1 MKILYFHQ
9 YFSTRQGATG
19 TRPYEQA
26 RALCEAGHE
35 VRVVCGSFDV
45 ANTGL
50 SGEFVDG
57 VRHGNVDGID
67 VTEYKLNFSNS
78 HGLLKRSLAFLRFAL
93 RSAALA
99 FRSDADLIFASS
111 TPLTAA
117 IPGIVAKLRRG
128 RIFIFE
134 VRDVWPELPKA
145 MGAIKNPVVLWALGV
160 LERRAYRSADGFVG
174 LSPGIVARFR
184 EVVGDATPMTL
195 VSNGSDVEMYKSLAA
210 EGERM
215 RPAHAEE
222 SDFVAV
228 FTGTHGKANGLDAV
242 LHAAEVL
249 KVRGRDDIKLAFIGS
264 GSEKPHLKELAQEK
278 QLDNCLFIDAV
289 PKTTLAGYFQGAD
302 AGLMILDNVPAF
314 YQGTSPNKFFDYL
327 ANGLALVTN
336 YPGWVADIIEK
347 EEIGLAVPPEQ
358 PELLADALV
367 QLADD
372 REQTR
377 LFGERALEIGRRD
390 FNREN
395 LSARFVEFLETT
407 VAEHGTRGRRP

>member
-26 RALCEAGHE
+26 RALVEAGHE

-50 SGEFVDG
+50 SGPFVKG
-57 VRHGNVDGID
+57 VREGKVDGIE
-67 VTEYKLNFSNS
+67 VTEFELTFSNS
-78 HGLLKRSLAFLRFAL
+78 FGLVKRSMMFLRFAL
-93 RSAALA
+93 RSSALA
-99 FRSDADLIFASS
+99 FRSDADLVFASS

-117 IPGIVAKLRRG
+117 IPGIVTKLRRG

-145 MGAIKNPVVLWALGV
+145 MGVITNPVVLWALGV
-160 LERRAYRSADGFVG
+160 LERAAYRSADGFVG

-184 EVVGDATPMTL
+184 EVEGDAKPVTL
-195 VSNGSDVEMYKSLAA
+195 VSNGSDVDMYRELAA
-210 EGERM
+210 EGERL
-215 RPAHAEE
+215 RPAHADE

-242 LHAAEVL
+242 LEAAAVL
-249 KVRGRDDIKLAFIGS
+249 KERSRHDIKLAFIGS
-264 GSEKPHLKELAQEK
+264 GGEKSRLKQAALERA
-278 QLDNCLFIDAV
+278 LDNCLFIDAV

-336 YPGWVADIIEK
+336 YPGWVADIITK
-347 EEIGLAVPPEQ
+347 EEIGLAVPPEE
-358 PELLADALV
+358 PALLADALV
-367 QLADD
+367 QLADN
-372 REQTR
+372 REQAHAY
-377 LFGERALEIGRRD
+377 GERALEIGRRD
-390 FNREN
+390 FNRED
-395 LSARFVEFLETT
+395 LTARFVEFLETT
-407 VAEHGTRGRRP
+407 VAACKASGRRP